1 MINTMGSKRGFTIVE
16 LLIVIVVIGILA
28 SITIV
33 AYNGVQG
40 RAKTAA
46 GQSLANSIDKKAET
60 WNAIQGSYPTFA
72 QLKTN
77 NTNAVGTG
85 SVATPNTDPNY
96 AGSTAGPMEAKL
108 DTPSVIIQETLAA
121 PTTPVLTAT
130 TASDGKVVSYFGCAA
145 GANIWYWDYTKTTA
159 QITKTTAG
167 AGC

>member
-40 RAKTAA
+40 RAKAAA
-46 GQSLANSIDKKAET
+46 GQSLANSIDKKAEM
-60 WNAIQGSYPTFA
+60 WNAIQGSYPIYA

-77 NTNAVGTG
+77 NTDATGTGVGTVVGTNYQG
-85 SVATPNTDPNY
+85 SVA
-96 AGSTAGPMEAKL
+96 GPTEAKL
-108 DTPSVIIQETLAA
+108 DSPGVIIQETLGT

-159 QITKTTAG
+159 QITKVTAG
-167 AGC
+167 AGCA